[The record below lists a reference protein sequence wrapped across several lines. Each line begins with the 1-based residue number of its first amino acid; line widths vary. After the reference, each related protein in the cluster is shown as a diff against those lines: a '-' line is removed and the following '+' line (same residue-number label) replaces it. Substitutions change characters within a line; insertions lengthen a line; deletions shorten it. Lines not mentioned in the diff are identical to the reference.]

1 MLTPNASCWNGHSDN
16 LSTRLTTWGSEEV
29 ADGASKLPSAME
41 DEARE
46 SGSSTFGRLLRRYR
60 LAAGLSQ
67 RALADRARLSLDGI
81 SSLERGHRRSP
92 QRETLALLAGALA
105 LNDEQRRAFE
115 SAATRPASPRHRD
128 RAPVTVGPW
137 LSAGSATLPLALTRF
152 VGREV
157 ELDEIAALVREHRLV
172 TLTGTGG
179 IGKTQTALQV
189 ATALRDA
196 TESRVCFVPF
206 GPIADPSLFSAAVAS
221 PLGVQEVPGHPLLET
236 LIAYLKNKNLLLIFD
251 NCEHVIAEATSV
263 VAAVLRSCPRVW
275 ILATSRE
282 PLRAAGERAYRLPS
296 LTTNDAIALFVD
308 RAQSADAHF
317 ALADDNAPT
326 VADLCRRLDG
336 IPLAIE
342 LAAARVNVLP
352 LKVLFEKL
360 EDRLQILTHG
370 ERTASRRQQTM
381 RATVDWSYDLLAA
394 PEQLFFERLSVFAGG
409 CTLAAAT
416 TVCASDGASEG
427 DVLNMI
433 ASLVQKSLVLA
444 DLDGSEP
451 RYRLLE
457 SFREYARERLAMRGE
472 VQAIARLHALACF
485 ELAERIKRT
494 HDCDPVVIQHS
505 VNRDERDNWR
515 AALQWA
521 LTDRGDVLL
530 GQRLVGDLC
539 PWRFPN
545 MEAKRHIAAAFELL
559 DDRTPKDV
567 LADVTLAKAHNAGE
581 LMEYRSELASGQSA
595 LALFRDLDDSLGMV
609 HAQTC
614 ISGALIFLGR
624 RAEAKP
630 RLEAALPI
638 ARGLPGRN
646 RRSVAIILRLLAYA
660 TAGNADAVRRYIAE
674 ALQIYD
680 ALGSPY
686 AAAMA
691 LTDLSE
697 CEFWAGNAELALRR
711 ATESLDILPPT
722 PPNLY
727 GNCIILNNSS
737 LYLVALARYD
747 EAKTCAREAL
757 GLALENQW
765 DVQAAWAL
773 ERCAV
778 ITGLQP
784 EIPTEQSRRASA
796 IAARILGFVDARLA
810 ALASARYEWVQ
821 PQHDQALA
829 ALHDALGTDAVASLL
844 AEGARMTENQAVEA
858 ALAL

>member
-1 MLTPNASCWNGHSDN
+1 
-16 LSTRLTTWGSEEV
+16 
-29 ADGASKLPSAME
+29 ME

-60 LAAGLSQ
+60 LAVGLSQ

-92 QRETLALLAGALA
+92 QRETLALLADALA

-128 RAPVTVGPW
+128 RAPGMVGPW
-137 LSAGSATLPLALTRF
+137 LSARSTTLPLALTRF

-172 TLTGTGG
+172 TLTGAGG

-236 LIAYLKNKNLLLIFD
+236 LIAYLKNENLLLIFD

-296 LTTNDAIALFVD
+296 LAAKDAIELFVD

-317 ALADDNAPT
+317 ALGDDNGPT

-381 RATVDWSYDLLAA
+381 RATIDWSYDLLAA

-416 TVCASDGASEG
+416 TVCASEGARES
-427 DVLNMI
+427 DVLNMM
-433 ASLVQKSLVLA
+433 ASLVQKSLVVT
-444 DLDGSEP
+444 DLDGREP

-472 VQAIARLHALACF
+472 AQAISRLHALACF
-485 ELAERIKRT
+485 ELAERINRT
-494 HDCDPVVIQHS
+494 HDCDPAVIWQG
-505 VNRDERDNWR
+505 VARDERDNWR
-515 AALQWA
+515 AALRWA
-521 LTDRGDVLL
+521 LVDRGDVLL
-530 GQRLVGDLC
+530 GQRLVGELGQ
-539 PWRFPN
+539 WQFGN
-545 MEAKRHIAAAFELL
+545 VEAKRHIAAACELL
-559 DDRTPKDV
+559 DDRTPKNV
-567 LADVTLAKAHNAGE
+567 LAGLRLAEAHIAGN
-581 LMEYRSELASGQSA
+581 LMEYRSELASSQSA
-595 LALFRDLDDSLGMV
+595 LALYHDLGDSLGMV
-609 HAQTC
+609 QAQIC
-614 ISGALIFLGR
+614 VSRALIFLGR

-630 RLEAALPI
+630 LLEKILRM

-646 RRSVAIILRLLAYA
+646 RRSVALILRLLAYA
-660 TAGNADAVRRYIAE
+660 TAGDAEAVRCYIAE

-680 ALGSPY
+680 ALGNRY
-686 AAAMA
+686 EAANA
-691 LTDLSE
+691 LIDLSE
-697 CEFWAGNAELALRR
+697 CEFCAGNAELALRR
-711 ATESLDILPPT
+711 ATEASDVSPPLN
-722 PPNLY
+722 PY
-727 GNCIILNNSS
+727 ADCIILNNSS

-810 ALASARYEWVQ
+810 ALTSARYEWVQ

-829 ALHDALGTDAVASLL
+829 ALHDALGTDAVASLF

-858 ALAL
+858 ALAI